1 MTCLCGDSA
10 SSMPN
15 QDDRTKVG
23 TLSDNDI
30 VNLCS
35 QGCLIVDNYSE
46 RNVHQSCYELR
57 ASQIY
62 YDIADS
68 RKKYNLL
75 NSDYILIK
83 PRQLVVVITMETIS
97 LPPDILARILTKGK
111 LFSIGLLPVNTYA
124 DPGFYGNLGIVFY
137 NLSNNYLKIFPGES
151 IAKMEFSRLMVPVK
165 EPYRGQHGYQTN
177 IWPIPEDMILS
188 SQEIL
193 KDSRIKSPSE
203 EIMLSYGS
211 NIGKVIDRVF
221 RFERYL
227 ILAVLFYI
235 LLSMLLI
242 YAMQGN
248 DWITPT
254 TGIILGVVSNVFT
267 SLLVYVATNVGR
279 R

>member
-1 MTCLCGDSA
+1 MTSQNNA
-10 SSMPN
+10 T
-15 QDDRTKVG
+15 RVG
-23 TLSDNDI
+23 TLSDKDI

-35 QGCLIVDNYSE
+35 QGCLIVDNYTE
-46 RNVHQSCYELR
+46 KNVHQSCYELR

-68 RKKYNLL
+68 RKKYNLSS
-75 NSDYILIK
+75 NEYILIK
-83 PRQLVVVITMETIS
+83 PRQLVVVITMEKIS

-151 IAKMEFSRLMVPVK
+151 IAKMEFSRLMIPVK

-188 SQEIL
+188 PQEIL
-193 KDSRIKSPSE
+193 KDSRVKSSAE
-203 EIMLSYGS
+203 EIVLSYGP

-254 TGIILGVVSNVFT
+254 TGIILGVVSNILT
-267 SLLVYVATNVGR
+267 SLLVYAATNISR
-279 R
+279 K